1 MKIRINKKA
10 SVIAAVI
17 FVAIVLA
24 AVIIHHKKLTQSN
37 VIPPTTV
44 RVKNPIQK
52 SIPMTVVTTGYL
64 VAEKSTTITPRAPGY
79 IQSIEFHEGQVVQSG
94 QVLFQLDNQTQKE
107 ALTAAQASYAL
118 SKLQYDRD
126 VGFLKK
132 GFITQDMF
140 YSAKVALKQNEATL
154 ETAKTNYAER
164 QITAP
169 FSGTVGSIA
178 TSIGDYINPG
188 NALTTLVDN
197 KHLRVEYTVPVK
209 KLNQLKLN
217 QSVAITDSS
226 EKNKITAI
234 VSYISPRVNQA
245 TQTISVHARI
255 DNASGLFK
263 PGEYVTITQN
273 LGAQKNAL
281 LVPEES
287 VLASINGYTVFIAK
301 DNKAV
306 RVPVTIGDRMNGE
319 VVITSGVTANDQVII
334 AGENEV
340 KSGQPIVIKSP

>member
-1 MKIRINKKA
+1 MTIQMNKK
-10 SVIAAVI
+10 SWVIAAVI
-17 FVAIVLA
+17 LV
-24 AVIIHHKKLTQSN
+24 AVIVIAAILHHKKITQPSA
-37 VIPPTTV
+37 IPPVTV
-44 RVKNPIQK
+44 RAEHPAVQ
-52 SIPMTVVTTGYL
+52 SIPATVVTTGYL

-79 IQSIEFHEGQVVQSG
+79 IQSIEFHEGQAVQSG
-94 QVLFQLDNQTQKE
+94 QVLFQLDNQVQKE

-169 FSGTVGSIA
+169 FSGTVGAIA

-197 KHLRVEYTVPVK
+197 KHLRVEYTMPVK

-217 QSVAITDSS
+217 QNVTITDAT
-226 EKNKITAI
+226 EKNKITAV
-234 VSYISPRVNQA
+234 VSYISPRVNQS
-245 TQTISVHARI
+245 TQTIGVHARI
-255 DNASGLFK
+255 DNTTGLFK

-287 VLASINGYTVFIAK
+287 VLASINGYAVFLAK

-306 RVPVTIGDRMNGE
+306 RVPITIGDRINGK
-319 VVITSGVTANDQVII
+319 VVITSGISAKDQVII

-340 KSGQPIVIKSP
+340 KSNQPIVVKSP